1 MPRRRQPGH
10 IYSVFVS
17 TVTSEATMATEM
29 VYFGDSEFAAQL
41 TLAKAIMNYP
51 HVYAVEVRCD
61 LRLLVRV
68 KVERPSLPSP
78 GEPHAASDDIR

>member
-17 TVTSEATMATEM
+17 TVTGEATMDMQM
-29 VYFGDSEFAAQL
+29 VYFGDSKFAAQL
-41 TLAKAIMNYP
+41 KLAKAITDQP

-68 KVERPSLPSP
+68 KVERP
-78 GEPHAASDDIR
+78 